1 MFTGIIEEVGTVKG
15 FAINGS
21 SGRIKIKAKK
31 AVTSN
36 QTNLLR
42 KYFRYP
48 FNAIPPALLINS
60 HVPRITEHG
69 CPN

>member
-31 AVTSN
+31 VLEGTKLGDSIAVN
-36 QTNLLR
+36 GVQL
-42 KYFRYP
+42 
-48 FNAIPPALLINS
+48 
-60 HVPRITEHG
+60 
-69 CPN
+69 